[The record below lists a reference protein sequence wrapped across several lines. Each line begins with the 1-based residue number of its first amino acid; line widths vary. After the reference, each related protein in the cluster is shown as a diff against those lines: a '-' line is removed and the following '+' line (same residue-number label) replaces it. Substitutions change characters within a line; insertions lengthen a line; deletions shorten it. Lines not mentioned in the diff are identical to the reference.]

1 MLGKFG
7 QLMIHELVGKIIRFS
22 RDTNRDVVAARGL
35 GKRHQ
40 VSHRFADARA
50 RLNHAMRSR
59 NECITDLERHRDL
72 LIARLVRGIH
82 AINQAARGIVR
93 LDFLAARHLKDR

>member
-1 MLGKFG
+1 
-7 QLMIHELVGKIIRFS
+7 MIHELVGKIIRFS
-22 RDTNRDVVAARGL
+22 RDTNRDVVAARCL

-40 VSHRFADARA
+40 IGHRFADARA
-50 RLNHAMRSR
+50 RLNYTMSARDQR
-59 NECITDLERHRDL
+59 IADLERHRDL

-82 AINQAARGIVR
+82 AINQTARGIVR

>member
-1 MLGKFG
+1 
-7 QLMIHELVGKIIRFS
+7 MIHELVGKIIRFS
-22 RDTNRDVVAARGL
+22 RDTYRDVVAACGL

-40 VSHRFADARA
+40 IGHRFADARP

-59 NECITDLERHRDL
+59 NERVADLERHRDL

-82 AINQAARGIVR
+82 AINQAARSIVR

>member
-1 MLGKFG
+1 
-7 QLMIHELVGKIIRFS
+7 MIHELVGKIIRFS
-22 RDTNRDVVAARGL
+22 RDTHRDVVAARGL

-40 VSHRFADARA
+40 VSHRFADARP

-59 NECITDLERHRDL
+59 NERVTDLERHRDL
-72 LIARLVRGIH
+72 LIARLVGGIH
-82 AINQAARGIVR
+82 AIDQAARGIVR